1 MVVEKKLVQTQH
13 LIETGLCAWQ
23 SWNEQGV
30 IARAELIAKWAEI
43 ISQEAA
49 LGKLTGEMA
58 KYQKHQAITLLG
70 DEKLMP
76 GPTGEVNE
84 LYSAGRGLFIVAATD
99 AEQSS
104 TINAIVG
111 HVSAALLAGNTL
123 VLALP
128 QAQQALQFV
137 LLNTLH
143 AAGIPELVV
152 QGAEETE
159 LTALIESPKV
169 AGVAFTGDEK
179 TAQMINRTLSTR
191 DGLLAQLVAEVSGSA
206 LAYVTDDHFI
216 LRFITERTRTI
227 NITAVGGNAILLE
240 LGGGDH

>member
-1 MVVEKKLVQTQH
+1 MVVENKLVQTQH
-13 LIETGLCAWQ
+13 MIETGLCAWP
-23 SWNEQGV
+23 SWNELGV
-30 IARAELIAKWAEI
+30 IARADLIAKWVDI

-49 LGKLTGEMA
+49 LGKLAGEMA
-58 KYQKHQAITLLG
+58 KYQRHQAVTLLG

-99 AEQSS
+99 ADQSAN
-104 TINAIVG
+104 THAIVA
-111 HVSAALLAGNTL
+111 HISAALLAGNTL

-128 QAQQALQFV
+128 EALQHV

-143 AAGIPELVV
+143 AAGVPELVV
-152 QGAEETE
+152 QGAEESE
-159 LTALIESPKV
+159 LTTLIESPKV

-179 TAQMINRTLSTR
+179 MAQSLNRTLSTR
-191 DGLLAQLVAEVSGSA
+191 AGLLAQLVAEVSGSA
-206 LAYVTDDHFI
+206 LSYVTDNHFI

-227 NITAVGGNAILLE
+227 NITAVGGNATLLE